1 MIIQKK
7 LKMKNQ
13 YIVILIC
20 LACTANV
27 TISAQSRTVV
37 GVVNDSQAKK
47 PIKDVKISINGVRKT
62 YKTDKKGNFKVKIE
76 NNTDTINFDHDGYYG
91 EYFIVGTGSA
101 FSVGLTKTDKPK
113 TVDVGYGSISDRQ
126 VTSAVTTLEE
136 KDFNKGA
143 VTDIYQLLRG
153 KIPGLIIKHTSSNIT
168 DAPEIY
174 IRGASS
180 FDGNQQPLIV
190 IDGVMGASLNGL
202 DPNDVASV
210 TVLKDGSST
219 AMYGSRGNAGVIM
232 IRSKKAKKKN

>member
-1 MIIQKK
+1 MKIKYIAILFCIACAISVN
-7 LKMKNQ
+7 LKGQ
-13 YIVILIC
+13 G
-20 LACTANV
+20 
-27 TISAQSRTVV
+27 RTVI
-37 GVVNDSQAKK
+37 GVVNDSYAQS
-47 PIKDVKISINGVRKT
+47 PIKDVKISINGVRKK
-62 YKTDKKGNFKVKIE
+62 YKTDKKGNFKLKIN
-76 NNTDTINFDHDGYYG
+76 NNTDTINFEHDGYYG

-101 FSVGLTKTDKPK
+101 FSVGLTKTDRLK

-190 IDGVMGASLNGL
+190 IDGVMGASLSGL

-232 IRSKKAKKKN
+232 IKSKKLKKN